1 MRRSTA
7 RVRRAAASS
16 TAGLVLWPLLLAAT
30 TLAQS
35 SMLPPLAPAAAAGWR
50 RYVAAVEAGHARER
64 PGPAGRLLLP
74 EHLDPVRAR
83 HRILAGEVLVAPVP
97 APAPGLLAELEGARI
112 HHWHGA
118 VFVPGTTVDTLVD
131 ALEHAPP
138 RAADVLEARV
148 VRRDADGLQVRLRL
162 RRTQVVSVV
171 YDTEHRVR
179 FERIAQG
186 LARSTSRAVHLV
198 EVADAGSPRERALSW
213 DADHD
218 FVWRLHA
225 YWRYQAAPGGVLVE
239 CESLTLSRA
248 VPTGLGLIAAPIIRR
263 AAESSMQAALVAV
276 RDVGLSRGG
285 TPVARRRPTPPPSS
299 PGR

>member
-1 MRRSTA
+1 MTRPTA
-7 RVRRAAASS
+7 SSPRPAAASA
-16 TAGLVLWPLLLAAT
+16 AGLILWLLLAAT
-30 TLAQS
+30 PLAQS
-35 SMLPPLAPAAAAGWR
+35 SMLPPLAPAADAGWR

-64 PGPAGRLLLP
+64 LAPPQQVLLLDR
-74 EHLDPVRAR
+74 LDPRHAR
-83 HRILAGEVLVAPVP
+83 GRVLAGEVLVAPVP
-97 APAPGLLAELEGARI
+97 APAAGLEAELEGARI

-118 VFVPGTTVDTLVD
+118 VFVPGATVEALVD
-131 ALEHAPP
+131 ALEQTPP
-138 RAADVLEARV
+138 RAADVLEARIV
-148 VRRDADGLQVRLRL
+148 GRDADGLQVRMRL
-162 RRTQVVSVV
+162 RRSQVVSVV

-179 FERIAQG
+179 FERLAQG

-198 EVADAGSPRERALSW
+198 EIAEAGTPRERALSW

-248 VPTGLGLIAAPIIRR
+248 VPMGLGLIAAPVIRR
-263 AAESSMQAALVAV
+263 AAESSMQAALAAV
-276 RDVGLSRGG
+276 RDVGISRGG
-285 TPVARRRPTPPPSS
+285 APVARRRPTPPSSS

>member
-1 MRRSTA
+1 MTRSTA
-7 RVRRAAASS
+7 IPPPLVAASA
-16 TAGLVLWPLLLAAT
+16 AGLLLWPLLLAAT

-35 SMLPPLAPAAAAGWR
+35 PMLPPLAPAADAGWR

-64 PGPAGRLLLP
+64 LAPTEQFLLLDRLHP
-74 EHLDPVRAR
+74 RHAR
-83 HRILAGEVLVAPVP
+83 GRVLAGDVLVAPVP
-97 APAPGLLAELEGARI
+97 APAAGLLAELEGARL

-118 VFVPGTTVDTLVD
+118 VFVPGTTVEALVD
-131 ALEHAPP
+131 ALEQAPP
-138 RAADVLEARV
+138 RAAEVLEARI

-162 RRTQVVSVV
+162 RRSQIVSVV
-171 YDTEHRVR
+171 YDTEHRVE
-179 FERIAQG
+179 FERMAQG

-198 EVADAGSPRERALSW
+198 EIAEAGTPRERALSW

-276 RDVGLSRGG
+276 RDVGISRGG
-285 TPVARRRPTPPPSS
+285 MPAVRRHPMPPRSS